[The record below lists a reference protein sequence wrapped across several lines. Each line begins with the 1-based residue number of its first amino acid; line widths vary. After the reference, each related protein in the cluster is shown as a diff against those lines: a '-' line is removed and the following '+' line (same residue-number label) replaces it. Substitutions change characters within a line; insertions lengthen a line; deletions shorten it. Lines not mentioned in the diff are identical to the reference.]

1 MRHAAAHPRPQ
12 VPIEVVPAGDGFVP
26 KPRGNKCRYAG
37 RSPIYSRDGRSR
49 GAKIINRQ
57 LACLT
62 LLWACMPRVAMSQ
75 TPSPLQEWQYSG
87 GIILARLFEPDLP
100 KWRVVLGT
108 AAEVQPVYDS
118 SRAYRLQG
126 GPVINIQ
133 YRDIAFAST
142 GEGIGVNFLR
152 GDHYRLG
159 AAVSYD
165 LGRRVKDDYTNL
177 HGMGDIAPAPA
188 AKLFGSYVLSRKF
201 PLILRADVRQLL
213 GGANG
218 TVGDVG
224 IYMPLPGSSKKF
236 VMFAGP
242 SITLATHR
250 YLQSEFGVTPAQS
263 AASGHPVF
271 DPHPGADAVGVGFS
285 ATRFVTDH
293 WLFNLDGALNRLK
306 GSPDVSPITE
316 RRTQRAL
323 VLSVS
328 YLW

>member
-1 MRHAAAHPRPQ
+1 MKIHSFPMRL
-12 VPIEVVPAGDGFVP
+12 G
-26 KPRGNKCRYAG
+26 
-37 RSPIYSRDGRSR
+37 
-49 GAKIINRQ
+49 
-57 LACLT
+57 
-62 LLWACMPRVAMSQ
+62 LLSATFLVAILQTVRAQ

-250 YLQSEFGVTPAQS
+250 YLQGEFGVTPAQS
-263 AASGHPVF
+263 LASGHPAF
-271 DPHPGADAVGVGFS
+271 DPHSGTESVGVGFS
-285 ATRFVTDH
+285 ATGFLAAH
-293 WLFNLDGALNRLK
+293 WLLNLDGALNRLK
-306 GSPDVSPITE
+306 GSPNVSPITE